1 MLLDVKRG
9 ALTRFE
15 LLKLEPGAENGD
27 EAAGEVILDE
37 EDGEEPN
44 GEEPN
49 EDE

>member
-15 LLKLEPGAENGD
+15 LLELEPDDDDTDEEMTDQAETGLENGD
-27 EAAGEVILDE
+27 EL
-37 EDGEEPN
+37 
-44 GEEPN
+44 N